1 MKVFFMGDEQRGHF
15 SMNCLFTSSKVC
27 VIGGGV
33 GTGLRAFRGRFFAA
47 FFARFLGAAFLTRA
61 GDLTRLAA
69 FLDAFLAAFLADFFA
84 AFFAPLRPDFLAA
97 CCPASISLMSC
108 IYSKAVILF
117 FL

>member
-61 GDLTRLAA
+61 GDLTRLTA
-69 FLDAFLAAFLADFFA
+69 FLDAFLAAFLADFLQPFSRPCA
-84 AFFAPLRPDFLAA
+84 RIFWLPVAPRR
-97 CCPASISLMSC
+97 SHS
-108 IYSKAVILF
+108 
-117 FL
+117 